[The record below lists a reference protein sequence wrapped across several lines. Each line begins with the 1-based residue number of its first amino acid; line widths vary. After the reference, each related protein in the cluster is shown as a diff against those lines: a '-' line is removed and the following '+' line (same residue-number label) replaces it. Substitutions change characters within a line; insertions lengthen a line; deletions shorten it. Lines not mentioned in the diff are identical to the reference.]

1 MIQAKITTVGNSLG
15 LILPKEALTKL
26 HVKKGDVVYL
36 CESPEGY
43 SLTPYDETF
52 VKQMLLAEQVMH
64 TDKDVLKVLANS

>member
-15 LILPKEALTKL
+15 LVLPKEALAKL

-43 SLTPYDETF
+43 TLTPYDEAF
-52 VKQMLLAEQVMH
+52 IKQMTLAENIMH
-64 TDKDVLKVLANS
+64 DDKDVLKVLANS